1 MTDVATQ
8 TDNLPMTPTEKT
20 NIKATQIKEVKTLA
34 DFARVKNY
42 TWPEEVYLATKH
54 EIGPM
59 VKIGKEYDL
68 LVWDEGEAS
77 GSQTNKVL
85 DKYNELKELEGDT
98 TYLYLTTKQVD
109 ASGRK
114 IERNQIVTKM
124 KTDGSEA
131 DCFHKLCHL
140 KDNMKREG
148 RKLVAMYP
156 PSDDDRGEVFRK
168 MVECTFAG
176 SDIQC
181 CVCYTNK
188 RRERQSRERET
199 DALIVCKEEGRT
211 FAPTF

>member
-156 PSDDDRGEVFRK
+156 PSDDDRGVRFSERWWNVHLRGRISSAEYVTQIREERGK
-168 MVECTFAG
+168 AG
-176 SDIQC
+176 
-181 CVCYTNK
+181 K
-188 RRERQSRERET
+188 ER
-199 DALIVCKEEGRT
+199 
-211 FAPTF
+211 PTR